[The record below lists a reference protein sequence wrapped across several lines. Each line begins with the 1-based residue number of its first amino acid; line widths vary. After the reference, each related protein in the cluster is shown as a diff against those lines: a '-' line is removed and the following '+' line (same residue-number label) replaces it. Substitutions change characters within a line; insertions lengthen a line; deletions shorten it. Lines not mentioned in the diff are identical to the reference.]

1 MTYSEIWHRIAT
13 SYDDGEARAIARIL
27 IEELFGLSYAD
38 IVCGATEQLSADD
51 TLRLDTAV
59 RRIEQGEPLQHVLG
73 YADFC
78 GNRFCVNGSVLIP
91 RPETEWLVD
100 EGAKLM
106 STTATSSPKRI
117 LDIGTGS
124 GCIAISLKLRLGDA
138 YVEAWD
144 ISEEALR
151 TAQDNADALKA
162 EVTFRK
168 RDALKAEGECLQG
181 GALVSSAP
189 TGQAMDSINSNE
201 GALVS
206 SAPTEQ
212 TMDSINSNE
221 GALVSSAPTGQ
232 TMDSINSN
240 EGALVSSAPTGQA
253 MDSINSNEAS
263 TTAAPWDL
271 IVSNPPYICDSERS
285 AMDDNVLLHE
295 PHTALFVP
303 DDDPL
308 RFYRAIARYAL
319 LTLNTGGSLL
329 FECNTRYA
337 EATGTMLRDMGF
349 EEVTVSDDCFNLP
362 RFVRGKQP
370 LPTLPVG
377 EGLVTQGEANC
388 RRLRHSCRSHWQLK

>member
-13 SYDDGEARAIARIL
+13 SYEDGEARAIARIL
-27 IEELFGLSYAD
+27 IEELFGLSYTD
-38 IVCGATEQLSADD
+38 IVCGATDQLSADD

-78 GNRFCVNGSVLIP
+78 GNRFGVNASVLIP

-100 EGAKLM
+100 EGERLM
-106 STTATSSPKRI
+106 NGASNAAPSATKRI

-124 GCIAISLKLRLGDA
+124 GCIAISLKLRLGEA

-151 TAQDNADALKA
+151 TAESNAKALKA
-162 EVTFRK
+162 EVAFCK
-168 RDALKAEGECLQG
+168 RDALRTEEE
-181 GALVSSAP
+181 SA
-189 TGQAMDSINSNE
+189 T
-201 GALVS
+201 
-206 SAPTEQ
+206 
-212 TMDSINSNE
+212 
-221 GALVSSAPTGQ
+221 
-232 TMDSINSN
+232 
-240 EGALVSSAPTGQA
+240 
-253 MDSINSNEAS
+253 
-263 TTAAPWDL
+263 PWDL
-271 IVSNPPYICDSERS
+271 IVSNPPYICDSERA

-319 LTLNTGGSLL
+319 RSLSDGGSLL

-337 EATGTMLRDMGF
+337 EATGKMMREMGF
-349 EEVTVSDDCFNLP
+349 ENVMVNDDCFGLP
-362 RFVRGKQP
+362 RFVKGSSP
-370 LPTLPVG
+370 SLPSPSG
-377 EGLVTQGEANC
+377 RA
-388 RRLRHSCRSHWQLK
+388 

>member
-106 STTATSSPKRI
+106 SDGSTPTDIKKLNSKRI

-124 GCIAISLKLRLGDA
+124 GCIAISLKLRIGDA

-162 EVTFRK
+162 EVVFRK
-168 RDALKAEGECLQG
+168 MDALRAEEEDCSEEECLQG

-201 GALVS
+201 AN
-206 SAPTEQ
+206 
-212 TMDSINSNE
+212 I
-221 GALVSSAPTGQ
+221 
-232 TMDSINSN
+232 I
-240 EGALVSSAPTGQA
+240 
-253 MDSINSNEAS
+253 
-263 TTAAPWDL
+263 AAPWDL

-319 LTLNTGGSLL
+319 LTLNIGGNLL

-337 EATGTMLRDMGF
+337 EATGKMLSDMGF
-349 EEVTVSDDCFNLP
+349 EEVTVSDDCFSLP
-362 RFVRGKQP
+362 RFVRGRKNSPAQQP

-377 EGLVTQGEANC
+377 EGLVTQGLERPKKAY
-388 RRLRHSCRSHWQLK
+388 HPKA

>member
-78 GNRFCVNGSVLIP
+78 GNRFSVNGSVLIP

-162 EVTFRK
+162 EVVFRK
-168 RDALKAEGECLQG
+168 RDALRA
-181 GALVSSAP
+181 
-189 TGQAMDSINSNE
+189 DN
-201 GALVS
+201 
-206 SAPTEQ
+206 
-212 TMDSINSNE
+212 
-221 GALVSSAPTGQ
+221 
-232 TMDSINSN
+232 
-240 EGALVSSAPTGQA
+240 
-253 MDSINSNEAS
+253 
-263 TTAAPWDL
+263 TAAPWDL

-319 LTLNTGGSLL
+319 LTLNIGGSLL

-337 EATGTMLRDMGF
+337 EATGKMLSDMGF
-349 EEVTVSDDCFNLP
+349 EEVTVSDDCFGLP
-362 RFVRGKQP
+362 RFVRGSSPSQTSP
-370 LPTLPVG
+370 SG
-377 EGLVTQGEANC
+377 RA
-388 RRLRHSCRSHWQLK
+388 

>member
-13 SYDDGEARAIARIL
+13 SYDDSEARAIARIL
-27 IEELFGLSYAD
+27 IEELFGLSYTD

-78 GNRFCVNGSVLIP
+78 GNRFCVNSSVLIP

-162 EVTFRK
+162 EVVFRK
-168 RDALKAEGECLQG
+168 RDALRA
-181 GALVSSAP
+181 
-189 TGQAMDSINSNE
+189 DN
-201 GALVS
+201 
-206 SAPTEQ
+206 
-212 TMDSINSNE
+212 
-221 GALVSSAPTGQ
+221 
-232 TMDSINSN
+232 
-240 EGALVSSAPTGQA
+240 
-253 MDSINSNEAS
+253 
-263 TTAAPWDL
+263 TAAPWDL
-271 IVSNPPYICDSERS
+271 IVSNPPYICDSERT

-319 LTLNTGGSLL
+319 LTLNIGGSLL

-337 EATGTMLRDMGF
+337 EATGKMLSDMGF
-349 EEVTVSDDCFNLP
+349 EEVTISDDCFNLP
-362 RFVRGKQP
+362 RFVRGRKNSPNQ
-370 LPTLPVG
+370 
-377 EGLVTQGEANC
+377 
-388 RRLRHSCRSHWQLK
+388 

>member
-106 STTATSSPKRI
+106 GATATSSPKRI

-151 TAQDNADALKA
+151 TAQNNADALKA
-162 EVTFRK
+162 EVVFRK
-168 RDALKAEGECLQG
+168 RDALRA
-181 GALVSSAP
+181 
-189 TGQAMDSINSNE
+189 DN
-201 GALVS
+201 
-206 SAPTEQ
+206 
-212 TMDSINSNE
+212 
-221 GALVSSAPTGQ
+221 
-232 TMDSINSN
+232 
-240 EGALVSSAPTGQA
+240 
-253 MDSINSNEAS
+253 
-263 TTAAPWDL
+263 TAAPWDL

-319 LTLNTGGSLL
+319 LTLNIGGSLL

-337 EATGTMLRDMGF
+337 EATGAMLRDMGF
-349 EEVTVSDDCFNLP
+349 EEVTVSDDCFSLP
-362 RFVRGKQP
+362 RFVRGSSPSQP
-370 LPTLPVG
+370 SPSGRAWLP
-377 EGLVTQGEANC
+377 
-388 RRLRHSCRSHWQLK
+388 RLRKA

>member
-78 GNRFCVNGSVLIP
+78 GNRFSVNSSVLIP

-106 STTATSSPKRI
+106 DGCIASDETQHKAPHSPKRI

-162 EVTFRK
+162 EVVFRK
-168 RDALKAEGECLQG
+168 RDALKAEEEGCSEEECLQG

-189 TGQAMDSINSNE
+189 TEQAMDSINYS
-201 GALVS
+201 
-206 SAPTEQ
+206 
-212 TMDSINSNE
+212 
-221 GALVSSAPTGQ
+221 
-232 TMDSINSN
+232 
-240 EGALVSSAPTGQA
+240 
-253 MDSINSNEAS
+253 EANIL
-263 TTAAPWDL
+263 AAPWDL

-319 LTLNTGGSLL
+319 LTLNIGGSLL

-337 EATGTMLRDMGF
+337 EATGTMLSDMGF
-349 EEVTVSDDCFNLP
+349 EEVTVSDDCFSLP
-362 RFVRGKQP
+362 RFVRGRK
-370 LPTLPVG
+370 
-377 EGLVTQGEANC
+377 N
-388 RRLRHSCRSHWQLK
+388 SHNQ

>member
-100 EGAKLM
+100 ESAKLM
-106 STTATSSPKRI
+106 DGCIASDETQHKAPHSPKRI

-162 EVTFRK
+162 EVVFRK
-168 RDALKAEGECLQG
+168 RDALKAEEEDCSEEECLQG

-189 TGQAMDSINSNE
+189 TEQAMDSINYS
-201 GALVS
+201 
-206 SAPTEQ
+206 
-212 TMDSINSNE
+212 
-221 GALVSSAPTGQ
+221 
-232 TMDSINSN
+232 
-240 EGALVSSAPTGQA
+240 
-253 MDSINSNEAS
+253 EANIL
-263 TTAAPWDL
+263 AAPWDL

-319 LTLNTGGSLL
+319 LTLNIGGSLL

-349 EEVTVSDDCFNLP
+349 EEVTVSDDCFSLP
-362 RFVRGKQP
+362 RFVRGRK
-370 LPTLPVG
+370 
-377 EGLVTQGEANC
+377 N
-388 RRLRHSCRSHWQLK
+388 SHNQ

>member
-13 SYDDGEARAIARIL
+13 SYEDGEARAIARIL
-27 IEELFGLSYAD
+27 IEELFGLSYTD
-38 IVCGATEQLSADD
+38 IVCGATDQLSADD

-78 GNRFCVNGSVLIP
+78 GNHFGVNASVLIP

-100 EGAKLM
+100 EGERLM
-106 STTATSSPKRI
+106 NGASNAAPSAPKRI

-124 GCIAISLKLRLGDA
+124 GCIAISLKLRLGEA

-151 TAQDNADALKA
+151 TAESNAKALKA
-162 EVTFRK
+162 EVAFCK
-168 RDALKAEGECLQG
+168 RDALRAEES
-181 GALVSSAP
+181 V
-189 TGQAMDSINSNE
+189 
-201 GALVS
+201 
-206 SAPTEQ
+206 
-212 TMDSINSNE
+212 
-221 GALVSSAPTGQ
+221 
-232 TMDSINSN
+232 
-240 EGALVSSAPTGQA
+240 
-253 MDSINSNEAS
+253 
-263 TTAAPWDL
+263 APWDL
-271 IVSNPPYICDSERS
+271 IVSNPPYICDSERA

-319 LTLNTGGSLL
+319 RSLNNGGSLL

-337 EATGTMLRDMGF
+337 EATGEMMREMGF
-349 EEVTVSDDCFNLP
+349 EDVTVNDDCFGLP
-362 RFVRGKQP
+362 RFVKGSSPSQ
-370 LPTLPVG
+370 
-377 EGLVTQGEANC
+377 
-388 RRLRHSCRSHWQLK
+388 

>member
-27 IEELFGLSYAD
+27 IEELFGLSYTD

-151 TAQDNADALKA
+151 TAQNNADALKA
-162 EVTFRK
+162 EVVFRK
-168 RDALKAEGECLQG
+168 RDALRAEGECLQG

-189 TGQAMDSINSNE
+189 TEQAMDY
-201 GALVS
+201 
-206 SAPTEQ
+206 
-212 TMDSINSNE
+212 
-221 GALVSSAPTGQ
+221 
-232 TMDSINSN
+232 
-240 EGALVSSAPTGQA
+240 
-253 MDSINSNEAS
+253 EAS

-319 LTLNTGGSLL
+319 LTLNIGGSLL

-349 EEVTVSDDCFNLP
+349 EEVTVSDDCFSLP
-362 RFVRGKQP
+362 RFVRGRKNSPSQP
-370 LPTLPVG
+370 SPSG
-377 EGLVTQGEANC
+377 RA
-388 RRLRHSCRSHWQLK
+388 

>member
-13 SYDDGEARAIARIL
+13 SYEDGEARAIARIL
-27 IEELFGLSYAD
+27 IEELFGLSYTD
-38 IVCGATEQLSADD
+38 IVCGATDQLSADD

-78 GNRFCVNGSVLIP
+78 GNHFGVNASVLIP

-100 EGAKLM
+100 EGERLM
-106 STTATSSPKRI
+106 NDASNAAHPAPKRI

-124 GCIAISLKLRLGDA
+124 GCIAISLKLRLGEA

-151 TAQDNADALKA
+151 TAESNAKALEA
-162 EVTFRK
+162 EVAFCK
-168 RDALKAEGECLQG
+168 RDALRAEE
-181 GALVSSAP
+181 S
-189 TGQAMDSINSNE
+189 
-201 GALVS
+201 
-206 SAPTEQ
+206 
-212 TMDSINSNE
+212 
-221 GALVSSAPTGQ
+221 
-232 TMDSINSN
+232 
-240 EGALVSSAPTGQA
+240 
-253 MDSINSNEAS
+253 
-263 TTAAPWDL
+263 AAPWNL
-271 IVSNPPYICDSERS
+271 IVSNPPYICDSERA

-319 LTLNTGGSLL
+319 RSLSDGGSLL

-337 EATGTMLRDMGF
+337 EATGEMMREMGF
-349 EEVTVSDDCFNLP
+349 ENVTVNNDCFGLP
-362 RFVRGKQP
+362 RFVKGSSPSQ
-370 LPTLPVG
+370 
-377 EGLVTQGEANC
+377 
-388 RRLRHSCRSHWQLK
+388 

>member
-151 TAQDNADALKA
+151 TAESNAQALKA

-168 RDALKAEGECLQG
+168 RDALKAEEECLQG

-189 TGQAMDSINSNE
+189 TGQ
-201 GALVS
+201 
-206 SAPTEQ
+206 TK
-212 TMDSINSNE
+212 
-221 GALVSSAPTGQ
+221 
-232 TMDSINSN
+232 
-240 EGALVSSAPTGQA
+240 
-253 MDSINSNEAS
+253 DSINSNEAS

-319 LTLNTGGSLL
+319 LTLNIGGSLL

-337 EATGTMLRDMGF
+337 EATGKMLRDMGF
-349 EEVTVSDDCFNLP
+349 EEVTVSDDCFSLP
-362 RFVRGKQP
+362 RFVRGRK
-370 LPTLPVG
+370 
-377 EGLVTQGEANC
+377 N
-388 RRLRHSCRSHWQLK
+388 SHNQ

>member
-106 STTATSSPKRI
+106 DGCIASDETQHKAPHSPKRI

-162 EVTFRK
+162 EVVFRK
-168 RDALKAEGECLQG
+168 RDALKAEEEGCSEEECLQG

-189 TGQAMDSINSNE
+189 TRQAMDSINYS
-201 GALVS
+201 
-206 SAPTEQ
+206 
-212 TMDSINSNE
+212 
-221 GALVSSAPTGQ
+221 
-232 TMDSINSN
+232 
-240 EGALVSSAPTGQA
+240 
-253 MDSINSNEAS
+253 EANIL
-263 TTAAPWDL
+263 AAPWDL

-319 LTLNTGGSLL
+319 LTLNIGGSLL

-349 EEVTVSDDCFNLP
+349 EEVTVSDDCFGLP
-362 RFVRGKQP
+362 RFVRGSSPSQSAAP
-370 LPTLPVG
+370 PNPPRRG
-377 EGLVTQGEANC
+377 GL
-388 RRLRHSCRSHWQLK
+388 S

>member
-27 IEELFGLSYAD
+27 IEELFGLSYTD
-38 IVCGATEQLSADD
+38 IVCGATDQLSADD
-51 TLRLDTAV
+51 TLRLDSAV

-78 GNRFCVNGSVLIP
+78 GNRFGVNASVLIP

-100 EGAKLM
+100 EGERLM
-106 STTATSSPKRI
+106 NGASNAAPSAPKRI

-124 GCIAISLKLRLGDA
+124 GCIAISLKLRLGEA

-151 TAQDNADALKA
+151 TAESNAKALKA
-162 EVTFRK
+162 EVAFCK
-168 RDALKAEGECLQG
+168 RDALRAEES
-181 GALVSSAP
+181 V
-189 TGQAMDSINSNE
+189 
-201 GALVS
+201 
-206 SAPTEQ
+206 
-212 TMDSINSNE
+212 
-221 GALVSSAPTGQ
+221 
-232 TMDSINSN
+232 
-240 EGALVSSAPTGQA
+240 
-253 MDSINSNEAS
+253 
-263 TTAAPWDL
+263 APWDL
-271 IVSNPPYICDSERS
+271 IVSNPPYICDSERA

-319 LTLNTGGSLL
+319 RSLSNGGSLL

-337 EATGTMLRDMGF
+337 EATGEMMREMGF
-349 EEVTVSDDCFNLP
+349 EDVMVNDDCFGLP
-362 RFVRGKQP
+362 RFVKGSSPSQ
-370 LPTLPVG
+370 
-377 EGLVTQGEANC
+377 
-388 RRLRHSCRSHWQLK
+388 

>member
-78 GNRFCVNGSVLIP
+78 GNRFCVNSSVLIP

-162 EVTFRK
+162 EVVFRK
-168 RDALKAEGECLQG
+168 RDALRA
-181 GALVSSAP
+181 
-189 TGQAMDSINSNE
+189 DN
-201 GALVS
+201 
-206 SAPTEQ
+206 
-212 TMDSINSNE
+212 
-221 GALVSSAPTGQ
+221 
-232 TMDSINSN
+232 
-240 EGALVSSAPTGQA
+240 
-253 MDSINSNEAS
+253 
-263 TTAAPWDL
+263 TAAPWDL

-319 LTLNTGGSLL
+319 LTLNIGGSLL

-337 EATGTMLRDMGF
+337 EATGAMLRDMGF
-349 EEVTVSDDCFNLP
+349 EEVTVSDDCFGLP
-362 RFVRGKQP
+362 RGVRVRKNSPSQP
-370 LPTLPVG
+370 SPSG
-377 EGLVTQGEANC
+377 RA
-388 RRLRHSCRSHWQLK
+388 

>member
-13 SYDDGEARAIARIL
+13 SYDDSEARAIARIL
-27 IEELFGLSYAD
+27 IEELFGLSYTD

-106 STTATSSPKRI
+106 SDGSTPTDIKKLNSKRI

-162 EVTFRK
+162 EVVFRK
-168 RDALKAEGECLQG
+168 RDALKAEEEDCSEGECLQG

-189 TGQAMDSINSNE
+189 TGQAMDSINYS
-201 GALVS
+201 
-206 SAPTEQ
+206 
-212 TMDSINSNE
+212 
-221 GALVSSAPTGQ
+221 
-232 TMDSINSN
+232 
-240 EGALVSSAPTGQA
+240 
-253 MDSINSNEAS
+253 EANIL
-263 TTAAPWDL
+263 AAPWDL

-337 EATGTMLRDMGF
+337 EATGKMLSDMGF

-362 RFVRGKQP
+362 RFVRGRK
-370 LPTLPVG
+370 
-377 EGLVTQGEANC
+377 N
-388 RRLRHSCRSHWQLK
+388 SHNQ

>member
-27 IEELFGLSYAD
+27 IEELFGLSYTD

-78 GNRFCVNGSVLIP
+78 GNRFSVNGSVLIP

-106 STTATSSPKRI
+106 DGCIASDKTQHKAPRSPKRI

-162 EVTFRK
+162 EVAFRK
-168 RDALKAEGECLQG
+168 KDALRA
-181 GALVSSAP
+181 
-189 TGQAMDSINSNE
+189 DN
-201 GALVS
+201 
-206 SAPTEQ
+206 
-212 TMDSINSNE
+212 
-221 GALVSSAPTGQ
+221 
-232 TMDSINSN
+232 
-240 EGALVSSAPTGQA
+240 
-253 MDSINSNEAS
+253 
-263 TTAAPWDL
+263 TAAPWDL

-319 LTLNTGGSLL
+319 LTLNIGGSLL

-362 RFVRGKQP
+362 RFVRGRK
-370 LPTLPVG
+370 
-377 EGLVTQGEANC
+377 N
-388 RRLRHSCRSHWQLK
+388 SHNQ

>member
-27 IEELFGLSYAD
+27 IEELFGLSYTD

-162 EVTFRK
+162 EVVFRK
-168 RDALKAEGECLQG
+168 RDALRA
-181 GALVSSAP
+181 
-189 TGQAMDSINSNE
+189 DN
-201 GALVS
+201 
-206 SAPTEQ
+206 
-212 TMDSINSNE
+212 
-221 GALVSSAPTGQ
+221 
-232 TMDSINSN
+232 
-240 EGALVSSAPTGQA
+240 
-253 MDSINSNEAS
+253 
-263 TTAAPWDL
+263 TAAPWDL

-319 LTLNTGGSLL
+319 LTLNIGGSLL

-337 EATGTMLRDMGF
+337 EATGAMLRDMGF

-362 RFVRGKQP
+362 RFVRGSSPSQSTAP
-370 LPTLPVG
+370 PNPPRRG
-377 EGLVTQGEANC
+377 GL
-388 RRLRHSCRSHWQLK
+388 S

>member
-162 EVTFRK
+162 EVVFRK
-168 RDALKAEGECLQG
+168 RDALKAEEEGCSEEECLQG

-189 TGQAMDSINSNE
+189 TKQAMDSINSNE

-212 TMDSINSNE
+212 
-221 GALVSSAPTGQ
+221 
-232 TMDSINSN
+232 
-240 EGALVSSAPTGQA
+240 A
-253 MDSINSNEAS
+253 MDYEAS

-319 LTLNTGGSLL
+319 LTLNIGGSLL

-337 EATGTMLRDMGF
+337 EATGKMLSDMGF

-362 RFVRGKQP
+362 RFVRGRK
-370 LPTLPVG
+370 
-377 EGLVTQGEANC
+377 N
-388 RRLRHSCRSHWQLK
+388 SHNQ

>member
-27 IEELFGLSYAD
+27 IEELFGLSYTD

-78 GNRFCVNGSVLIP
+78 GNRFSVNSSVLIP

-106 STTATSSPKRI
+106 SDGSTPTDIKKLNSKRI

-162 EVTFRK
+162 EVVFRK
-168 RDALKAEGECLQG
+168 RDALRA
-181 GALVSSAP
+181 
-189 TGQAMDSINSNE
+189 DN
-201 GALVS
+201 
-206 SAPTEQ
+206 
-212 TMDSINSNE
+212 
-221 GALVSSAPTGQ
+221 
-232 TMDSINSN
+232 
-240 EGALVSSAPTGQA
+240 
-253 MDSINSNEAS
+253 
-263 TTAAPWDL
+263 TAAPWDL

-308 RFYRAIARYAL
+308 RFYRAIARYAI
-319 LTLNTGGSLL
+319 LTLNIGGSLL

-337 EATGTMLRDMGF
+337 EATGKMLSDMGF

-362 RFVRGKQP
+362 RFVRGRK
-370 LPTLPVG
+370 
-377 EGLVTQGEANC
+377 N
-388 RRLRHSCRSHWQLK
+388 SHNQ

>member
-78 GNRFCVNGSVLIP
+78 GNRFSVNGSVLIP

-106 STTATSSPKRI
+106 DGCIASDETQHKAPHSPKRI

-162 EVTFRK
+162 EVVFRK
-168 RDALKAEGECLQG
+168 RDALKAEEEGCSEGECLQG

-189 TGQAMDSINSNE
+189 TEQAMDY
-201 GALVS
+201 
-206 SAPTEQ
+206 
-212 TMDSINSNE
+212 
-221 GALVSSAPTGQ
+221 
-232 TMDSINSN
+232 
-240 EGALVSSAPTGQA
+240 
-253 MDSINSNEAS
+253 EAS

-319 LTLNTGGSLL
+319 LTLNIGGSLL

-337 EATGTMLRDMGF
+337 EATGEMMREMGF

-362 RFVRGKQP
+362 RFVRGSSPSQP
-370 LPTLPVG
+370 SPSG
-377 EGLVTQGEANC
+377 RA
-388 RRLRHSCRSHWQLK
+388 

>member
-27 IEELFGLSYAD
+27 IEELFGLSYTD

-100 EGAKLM
+100 EGANLM
-106 STTATSSPKRI
+106 STTATPSPKRI

-162 EVTFRK
+162 EVVFRK
-168 RDALKAEGECLQG
+168 RDALRAEGECLQG

-189 TGQAMDSINSNE
+189 T
-201 GALVS
+201 
-206 SAPTEQ
+206 EQ
-212 TMDSINSNE
+212 TMDSINYS
-221 GALVSSAPTGQ
+221 
-232 TMDSINSN
+232 
-240 EGALVSSAPTGQA
+240 
-253 MDSINSNEAS
+253 EANIL
-263 TTAAPWDL
+263 AAPWDL

-319 LTLNTGGSLL
+319 LTLNIGGSLL

-362 RFVRGKQP
+362 RFVRGSSPSQSAAP
-370 LPTLPVG
+370 PNPPRRG
-377 EGLVTQGEANC
+377 GL
-388 RRLRHSCRSHWQLK
+388 S

>member
-13 SYDDGEARAIARIL
+13 SYEDGEARAIARIL
-27 IEELFGLSYAD
+27 IEELFGLSYTD
-38 IVCGATEQLSADD
+38 IVCGATDQLSADD

-78 GNRFCVNGSVLIP
+78 GNRFGVNASVLIP

-100 EGAKLM
+100 EGEKLM
-106 STTATSSPKRI
+106 NGASNAAPSAPKRI

-124 GCIAISLKLRLGDA
+124 GCIAISLKLRIGEA

-151 TAQDNADALKA
+151 TAERNAKALKA
-162 EVTFRK
+162 EVAFCK
-168 RDALKAEGECLQG
+168 RDALRAEES
-181 GALVSSAP
+181 V
-189 TGQAMDSINSNE
+189 
-201 GALVS
+201 
-206 SAPTEQ
+206 
-212 TMDSINSNE
+212 
-221 GALVSSAPTGQ
+221 
-232 TMDSINSN
+232 
-240 EGALVSSAPTGQA
+240 
-253 MDSINSNEAS
+253 
-263 TTAAPWDL
+263 APWDL
-271 IVSNPPYICDSERS
+271 IVSNPPYICDSERA

-319 LTLNTGGSLL
+319 SSLSNGGSLL

-337 EATGTMLRDMGF
+337 EATGEMMREMGF
-349 EEVTVSDDCFNLP
+349 EDVTVNDDCFGLP
-362 RFVRGKQP
+362 RFVKGSSPSQ
-370 LPTLPVG
+370 
-377 EGLVTQGEANC
+377 
-388 RRLRHSCRSHWQLK
+388 

>member
-27 IEELFGLSYAD
+27 IEELFGLSYTD

-78 GNRFCVNGSVLIP
+78 GNRFSVNSSVLIP

-162 EVTFRK
+162 EVVFRK
-168 RDALKAEGECLQG
+168 RDALRA
-181 GALVSSAP
+181 
-189 TGQAMDSINSNE
+189 DN
-201 GALVS
+201 
-206 SAPTEQ
+206 
-212 TMDSINSNE
+212 
-221 GALVSSAPTGQ
+221 
-232 TMDSINSN
+232 
-240 EGALVSSAPTGQA
+240 
-253 MDSINSNEAS
+253 
-263 TTAAPWDL
+263 TAAPWDL

-319 LTLNTGGSLL
+319 LTLNIGGSLL

-337 EATGTMLRDMGF
+337 EATGAMLSDMGF
-349 EEVTVSDDCFNLP
+349 EEVTVSDDCFSLP
-362 RFVRGKQP
+362 RFVRGRKNSPAQQP
-370 LPTLPVG
+370 LPINSPSQPSPSGRAWLPK
-377 EGLVTQGEANC
+377 A
-388 RRLRHSCRSHWQLK
+388 

>member
-106 STTATSSPKRI
+106 GATATSSPKRI

-162 EVTFRK
+162 EVVFRK
-168 RDALKAEGECLQG
+168 RDALRAE
-181 GALVSSAP
+181 
-189 TGQAMDSINSNE
+189 N
-201 GALVS
+201 
-206 SAPTEQ
+206 
-212 TMDSINSNE
+212 
-221 GALVSSAPTGQ
+221 
-232 TMDSINSN
+232 
-240 EGALVSSAPTGQA
+240 
-253 MDSINSNEAS
+253 
-263 TTAAPWDL
+263 TAALWDL

-308 RFYRAIARYAL
+308 RFYRTIARYAL

-337 EATGTMLRDMGF
+337 EATGKMLSDMGF

-362 RFVRGKQP
+362 RFVRGRKNSPNQ
-370 LPTLPVG
+370 
-377 EGLVTQGEANC
+377 
-388 RRLRHSCRSHWQLK
+388 

>member
-78 GNRFCVNGSVLIP
+78 GNRFSVNSSVLIP

-162 EVTFRK
+162 EVVFRK
-168 RDALKAEGECLQG
+168 RDALKAEEVFRKKDALKAEEEGYSEEECLQG

-189 TGQAMDSINSNE
+189 TE
-201 GALVS
+201 
-206 SAPTEQ
+206 
-212 TMDSINSNE
+212 
-221 GALVSSAPTGQ
+221 
-232 TMDSINSN
+232 
-240 EGALVSSAPTGQA
+240 QA

-349 EEVTVSDDCFNLP
+349 EEVTVSDDCFGLP
-362 RFVRGKQP
+362 RFVRGRK
-370 LPTLPVG
+370 
-377 EGLVTQGEANC
+377 N
-388 RRLRHSCRSHWQLK
+388 SHNQ

>member
-27 IEELFGLSYAD
+27 IEELFGLSYTD

-189 TGQAMDSINSNE
+189 TE
-201 GALVS
+201 
-206 SAPTEQ
+206 
-212 TMDSINSNE
+212 
-221 GALVSSAPTGQ
+221 
-232 TMDSINSN
+232 
-240 EGALVSSAPTGQA
+240 QA

-319 LTLNTGGSLL
+319 LTLNIGGSLL

-337 EATGTMLRDMGF
+337 EATGAMLRDMGF
-349 EEVTVSDDCFNLP
+349 EEVTVSDDCFSLP
-362 RFVRGKQP
+362 RFVRGRKNSPAQQP
-370 LPTLPVG
+370 LPINSPSQSTAPPNQQPLPINSPSQPSPSG
-377 EGLVTQGEANC
+377 RAWLPKA
-388 RRLRHSCRSHWQLK
+388 

>member
-78 GNRFCVNGSVLIP
+78 GNRFSVNSSVLIP

-162 EVTFRK
+162 EVVFRK

-189 TGQAMDSINSNE
+189 TEQAMDSINYS
-201 GALVS
+201 
-206 SAPTEQ
+206 
-212 TMDSINSNE
+212 
-221 GALVSSAPTGQ
+221 
-232 TMDSINSN
+232 
-240 EGALVSSAPTGQA
+240 
-253 MDSINSNEAS
+253 EANIL
-263 TTAAPWDL
+263 AAPWDL

-362 RFVRGKQP
+362 RFVRGRK
-370 LPTLPVG
+370 
-377 EGLVTQGEANC
+377 N
-388 RRLRHSCRSHWQLK
+388 SHNQ

>member
-106 STTATSSPKRI
+106 STTATSDETQHKAPHSPKRI

-162 EVTFRK
+162 EVVFRK
-168 RDALKAEGECLQG
+168 RDALKAEEECCSEEECLQG
-181 GALVSSAP
+181 
-189 TGQAMDSINSNE
+189 
-201 GALVS
+201 
-206 SAPTEQ
+206 
-212 TMDSINSNE
+212 

-240 EGALVSSAPTGQA
+240 EANIL
-253 MDSINSNEAS
+253 
-263 TTAAPWDL
+263 AAPWDL

-319 LTLNTGGSLL
+319 LTLNIGGSLL

-349 EEVTVSDDCFNLP
+349 EEVTVSDDCFSLP
-362 RFVRGKQP
+362 RFVRGRKNSPNQ
-370 LPTLPVG
+370 
-377 EGLVTQGEANC
+377 
-388 RRLRHSCRSHWQLK
+388 

>member
-27 IEELFGLSYAD
+27 IEELFGLSYTD

-106 STTATSSPKRI
+106 DGCIASDETQHKAPHSPKRI

-162 EVTFRK
+162 EVVFRK
-168 RDALKAEGECLQG
+168 RDALRA
-181 GALVSSAP
+181 
-189 TGQAMDSINSNE
+189 DN
-201 GALVS
+201 
-206 SAPTEQ
+206 
-212 TMDSINSNE
+212 
-221 GALVSSAPTGQ
+221 
-232 TMDSINSN
+232 
-240 EGALVSSAPTGQA
+240 
-253 MDSINSNEAS
+253 
-263 TTAAPWDL
+263 TAAPWDL
-271 IVSNPPYICDSERS
+271 IVSNPPYICDSERT

-319 LTLNTGGSLL
+319 LTLKIGGSLL

-337 EATGTMLRDMGF
+337 EATGTMLSDMGF

-362 RFVRGKQP
+362 RFVRGRK
-370 LPTLPVG
+370 
-377 EGLVTQGEANC
+377 N
-388 RRLRHSCRSHWQLK
+388 SHNQ

>member
-78 GNRFCVNGSVLIP
+78 GNRFSVNGSVLIP

-106 STTATSSPKRI
+106 STTATSFPKRI

-162 EVTFRK
+162 DVVFRK
-168 RDALKAEGECLQG
+168 RDALKAEEDSCSEEECLQG
-181 GALVSSAP
+181 
-189 TGQAMDSINSNE
+189 
-201 GALVS
+201 
-206 SAPTEQ
+206 
-212 TMDSINSNE
+212 

-240 EGALVSSAPTGQA
+240 EGALVSSAPTEQA
-253 MDSINSNEAS
+253 MDYEAS

-319 LTLNTGGSLL
+319 LTLNIGGSLL

-337 EATGTMLRDMGF
+337 EATGKMLSDMGF

-362 RFVRGKQP
+362 RFVRGSSPSQQAAP
-370 LPTLPVG
+370 PNPPRRG
-377 EGLVTQGEANC
+377 GLSYP
-388 RRLRHSCRSHWQLK
+388 RLRKA

>member
-78 GNRFCVNGSVLIP
+78 GNRFCVNSSVLIP

-106 STTATSSPKRI
+106 SDGSTPTDIKKLNSKRI

-168 RDALKAEGECLQG
+168 RDALKAEEEGCSEEECLQG

-189 TGQAMDSINSNE
+189 TEQAMDY
-201 GALVS
+201 
-206 SAPTEQ
+206 
-212 TMDSINSNE
+212 
-221 GALVSSAPTGQ
+221 
-232 TMDSINSN
+232 
-240 EGALVSSAPTGQA
+240 
-253 MDSINSNEAS
+253 EAS

-319 LTLNTGGSLL
+319 LTLNIGGSLL

-337 EATGTMLRDMGF
+337 EATGTMLSDMGF
-349 EEVTVSDDCFNLP
+349 EEVTVSDDCFGLP
-362 RFVRGKQP
+362 RFVRGRSPSQP
-370 LPTLPVG
+370 SPSG
-377 EGLVTQGEANC
+377 RA
-388 RRLRHSCRSHWQLK
+388 